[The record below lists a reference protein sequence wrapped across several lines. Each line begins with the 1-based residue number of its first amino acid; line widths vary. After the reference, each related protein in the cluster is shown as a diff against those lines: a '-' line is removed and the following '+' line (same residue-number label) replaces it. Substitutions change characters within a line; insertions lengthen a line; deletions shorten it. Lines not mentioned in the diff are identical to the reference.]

1 MLTKVPAFAAYSAE
15 ERKGGAG
22 KAAKAKQAG
31 PAKGGAAKADA
42 AQPTVE
48 EDADYVLL

>member
-1 MLTKVPAFAAYSAE
+1 MTAQ
-15 ERKGGAG
+15 RR
-22 KAAKAKQAG
+22 AKAKKAG

-42 AQPTVE
+42 PMPTVE